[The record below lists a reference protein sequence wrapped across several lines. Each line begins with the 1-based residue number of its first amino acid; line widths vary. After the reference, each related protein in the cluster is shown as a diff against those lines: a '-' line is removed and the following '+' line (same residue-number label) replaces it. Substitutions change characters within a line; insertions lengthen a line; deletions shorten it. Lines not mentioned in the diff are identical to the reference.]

1 MMAWKRNMVKQHP
14 REKVP
19 LESVQSASQ
28 FDNFV
33 MNWKELQIA
42 KWIYGFDR
50 LLISDAN
57 EEKKPSVSQRHDSH
71 RLIFKFSIL
80 PLPSQL

>member
-1 MMAWKRNMVKQHP
+1 M
-14 REKVP
+14 P
-19 LESVQSASQ
+19 LERVQSASQ
-28 FDNFV
+28 FDNFI

-42 KWIYGFDR
+42 KWVYGFDH

-71 RLIFKFSIL
+71 RLIFKIFHLAIAITVITFTTVRCHCNKSL
-80 PLPSQL
+80 AL